1 MARLVQRTFHRADQR
16 LGAHLGH
23 LVQRALHDSLPRD
36 RIWLPVDRPGYGV
49 RERGLVCKP
58 APVVF
63 NQGTWATGGRFER
76 DAPPSALQR
85 IDQANTNALNRC
97 KKLLEIGALDLAR
110 CNRQLILTRPAQAI
124 SVDHRKLDGKGASA
138 APRLPLPAPD
148 LLAEMHRRR
157 AEIFA

>member
-1 MARLVQRTFHRADQR
+1 MAGLVQRTFHRADQCV
-16 LGAHLGH
+16 GAHLGH

-63 NQGTWATGGRFER
+63 DQGTWAAGGRFEC

-85 IDQANTNALNRC
+85 IDQANANALNRC

-124 SVDHRKLDGKGASA
+124 SVDHRQADGESPGATSWM
-138 APRLPLPAPD
+138 PLPA
-148 LLAEMHRRR
+148 
-157 AEIFA
+157 